1 MRPGG
6 GDHAKLTHA
15 CWRWGRGRQIA
26 GGDKLAIPED
36 CPRDLAELIAQCLS
50 TEPND
55 RPNFTGIVHA
65 LDALLARLLPPRKLS
80 GGGGCGPTPP
90 LVPVVDRA
98 SDALDEEGET
108 RESRWRRL
116 LALEKDTL
124 SRGVVASS
132 SDSDASDDDTSN
144 SGSESNDDDDDQEE
158 ALRLVQYNLDV
169 ESVRALG

>member
-1 MRPGG
+1 ML
-6 GDHAKLTHA
+6 A
-15 CWRWGRGRQIA
+15 GRERQIA

-65 LDALLARLLPPRKLS
+65 LDTLLARLLPPRKPS
-80 GGGGCGPTPP
+80 GGGGGPTPP

-116 LALEKDTL
+116 LQLEKDTL
-124 SRGVVASS
+124 SRGAVASS

-144 SGSESNDDDDDQEE
+144 SGSESDEDDYDQEE

-169 ESVRALG
+169 ESVRAVG